1 MVKQMETKND
11 TKRYTSKELLD
22 RFESYLKKRQERA
35 KHFATSQL
43 KEAGMTK
50 KALKE
55 LKEKNPNVD
64 PELRK
69 YMFAARADVALDLAD
84 GLEDDIK
91 EIKAYKKHKKLIK
104 V

>member
-50 KALKE
+50 KYD
-55 LKEKNPNVD
+55 N
-64 PELRK
+64 R
-69 YMFAARADVALDLAD
+69 
-84 GLEDDIK
+84 
-91 EIKAYKKHKKLIK
+91 
-104 V
+104 